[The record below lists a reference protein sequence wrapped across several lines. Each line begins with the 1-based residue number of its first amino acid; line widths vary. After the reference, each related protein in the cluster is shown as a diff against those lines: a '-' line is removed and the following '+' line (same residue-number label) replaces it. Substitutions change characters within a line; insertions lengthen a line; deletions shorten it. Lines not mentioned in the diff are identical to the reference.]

1 MDEIKNCLDMLTNFD
16 IEIHEDLTRVMSGL
30 TNCDS
35 DVEEREPF
43 VDSIDDEEMIEIT
56 NTVYETCDEYLH
68 DNIISL
74 YEPNF
79 HDKMINEITEYIFE
93 DWFSAGLCVDV
104 ECDDSQTDYKDV
116 TKLIT
121 NIINDYFEIS
131 KEWTDK
137 IPKRVSE
144 HYKTPIDIPKI
155 HSTIEYLLKLPQ
167 PEQRTNEWYAF
178 RHNLITASNL
188 GKVFGSDA
196 SVNSLIYE
204 KCCPLKTNNNEN
216 GYSYVNT
223 LSPMHWGQKYE
234 PVSVMLYEKRFQ
246 TKVDDFGCIQ
256 HRDYKCIGASPDG
269 IVTDAKS
276 ERYGRMLEI
285 KNIVNREID
294 GNPLKA
300 YWIQMQIQLETC
312 DLEYCDFLETRIK
325 EYEQEEEFY
334 NDTKDKGII
343 LHFVE
348 KITIPS
354 DNGENPASYSGQ
366 PNYIYMPLDNNL
378 DKESIDKWIGEKKT
392 ELSEKW
398 SIYSTIYWYLDQFS
412 CVLIERNRKWF
423 QAVVP
428 KIEDTWNT
436 ILIERETGYEH
447 RAAKKKVVK
456 VPGLEITQTGD
467 QDSRTIHNLPVIGGV
482 CLVRLDHDE

>member
-1 MDEIKNCLDMLTNFD
+1 MSEIKDCLDMLSNFN
-16 IEIHEDLTRVMSGL
+16 IEIPSDLMRVISELSTIESEEED
-30 TNCDS
+30 
-35 DVEEREPF
+35 REPF
-43 VDSIDDEEMIEIT
+43 VDSIDDEDIIEIT

-68 DNIISL
+68 NNILTL
-74 YEPNF
+74 YEANY
-79 HDKMINEITEYIFE
+79 HDKMIKEITDYIFE

-131 KEWTDK
+131 KEWKDK

-144 HYKTPIDIPKI
+144 HYKTLVDIPKI
-155 HSTIEYLLKLPQ
+155 QSTIDLLRQLPQ
-167 PEQRTNEWYAF
+167 PEQRTSEWYEF

-188 GKVFGSDA
+188 GKVFGSEA

-204 KCCPLKTNNNEN
+204 KCCPHKTNDNEN

-234 PVSVMLYEKRFQ
+234 PVSVMLYEKRFH

-256 HRDYKCIGASPDG
+256 HRDHKFIGASPDG
-269 IVTDAKS
+269 IITDPHS

-325 EYEQEEEFY
+325 EYEKEEEFY
-334 NDTKDKGII
+334 NDTKERGVI

-348 KITIPS
+348 KITISS
-354 DNGENPASYSGQ
+354 DNGEISPSYSGQ

-392 ELSEKW
+392 ELSEKL
-398 SIYSTIYWYLDQFS
+398 SLYSTIYWYLDQFS
-412 CVLIERNRKWF
+412 CVLVERNRKWF

-428 KIEDTWNT
+428 KIEETWNT
-436 ILIERETGYEH
+436 ILIERESGYEH

-467 QDSRTIHNLPVIGGV
+467 QDSRTIHNLPVLGGV
-482 CLVRLDHDE
+482 CLVKLDYDE